1 MRVLTPQIQTSQKG
15 ERMFKTHS
23 TRRATLAATFGLA
36 AALVGG
42 SVMPVMAQDAKPVKI
57 GWSAWSDAEF
67 VTKLAAKVLTDEL
80 DTKVE
85 LVQTDVAPL
94 YQGVSRGD
102 IDLMMMA
109 WLPQTHADYFDKVK
123 NRVETLGTVYDGAK
137 LGWVVPAYIPESEIA
152 SIEDLKKPEVQE
164 KLAGKIDGIDPGA
177 GLTRL
182 SEKAVKDYALDDY
195 KLQISSEAGM
205 LTSVDRAYRGEKWFV
220 ATSWS
225 PHWMFGK
232 YKLRY
237 LTDPKKSLGEAEHV
251 DVIARKDFKSEN
263 PKVAEFFARMKLP
276 ISDLEAAMFTAQE
289 TSYDE
294 AVAKYIKDHPDQIKT
309 WVGEEG

>member
-1 MRVLTPQIQTSQKG
+1 ML
-15 ERMFKTHS
+15 KTFS
-23 TRRATLAATFGLA
+23 IAGLTRRATLGATLGLA
-36 AALVGG
+36 AALVAG
-42 SVMPVMAQDAKPVKI
+42 SALPTIAQDAKPVKI

-67 VTKLAAKVLTDEL
+67 VTKLAAKLITDEL
-80 DTKVE
+80 GGKVE

-102 IDLMMMA
+102 VDVMMMN
-109 WLPQTHADYFDKVK
+109 WLPATHADYFDKVK

-137 LGWVVPAYIPESEIA
+137 LGWIVPDYIPESEIA

-164 KLAGKIDGIDPGA
+164 KLSGTIQGIDPGA

-182 SEKAVKDYALDDY
+182 SEKAVKDYALDGY

-205 LTSVDRAYRGEKWFV
+205 LTTVDRAERSEKWFV

-232 YKLRY
+232 HKLRY
-237 LTDPKKSLGEAEHV
+237 LADPKNSLGEAEHV
-251 DVIARKDFKSEN
+251 NILATKGFGEEN
-263 PKVAEFFARMKLP
+263 PKVAGFLSRMKLP
-276 ISDLEAAMFTAQE
+276 IGDLEAAMFNAQE
-289 TSYDE
+289 TSYDAAIE
-294 AVAKYIKDHPDQIKT
+294 KYIKDHPDQVKT
-309 WVGEEG
+309 WVGDKG

>member
-1 MRVLTPQIQTSQKG
+1 
-15 ERMFKTHS
+15 MFTTLS
-23 TRRATLAATFGLA
+23 ITRRATLGATFGLA
-36 AALVGG
+36 AALLTG
-42 SVMPVMAQDAKPVKI
+42 SVTTTMAQDAKPVKI
-57 GWSAWSDAEF
+57 GWAAWSDAEF
-67 VTKLAAKVLTDEL
+67 VTKLAAKLIKDEL
-80 DTKVE
+80 GAEVE

-109 WLPQTHADYFDKVK
+109 WLPQTHADYFAKIKD
-123 NRVETLGTVYDGAK
+123 RVETIGTVYDGAK
-137 LGWVVPAYIPESEIA
+137 LGWVVPAYIPESAIA
-152 SIEDLKKPEVQE
+152 SIEDLKKPDVQE
-164 KLAGKIDGIDPGA
+164 KLSSTVQGIDPGA

-182 SEKAVKDYALDDY
+182 SQKALKDYSLGGY

-205 LTSVDRAYRGEKWFV
+205 LTTVDRAMRSEKWFV

-237 LTDPKKSLGEAEHV
+237 IVDPKTSLGEAEHV
-251 DVIARKDFKSEN
+251 DIIARKDFKAEN
-263 PKVAEFFARMKLP
+263 PKVAGFLSRMKLP
-276 ISDLEAAMFTAQE
+276 IGDLEAAMFVAQE

-294 AVAKYIKDHPDQIKT
+294 AITEYIKNHPDQVKT
-309 WVGEEG
+309 WVGDES

>member
-1 MRVLTPQIQTSQKG
+1 MLKTLFTSG
-15 ERMFKTHS
+15 A
-23 TRRATLAATFGLA
+23 TRRATLGATLGLA
-36 AALVGG
+36 AALVAG
-42 SVMPVMAQDAKPVKI
+42 SALPTIAQETKTVKL
-57 GWSAWSDAEF
+57 GYAAWSDAEF
-67 VTKLAAKVLTDEL
+67 VTKLAAKLMTDKL
-80 DTKVE
+80 GQKVE

-102 IDLMMMA
+102 IDAMMMA

-164 KLAGKIDGIDPGA
+164 KLAKTIQGIDPGA

-182 SEKAVKDYALDDY
+182 SQQAVKDYELSDY

-205 LTSVDRAYRGEKWFV
+205 LTTVDRAMRGEKWFV

-237 LTDPKKSLGEAEHV
+237 IADPKKSLGEAEHV
-251 DVIARKDFKSEN
+251 DILASKDFKTEN
-263 PKVAEFFARMKLP
+263 PEAAAFLSRMKLP
-276 ISDLEAAMFTAQE
+276 ISDLEAAMFNAQE

-294 AVAKYIKDHPDQIKT
+294 AVAKYITDHPDQVKA
-309 WVGEEG
+309 WVGDEG

>member
-1 MRVLTPQIQTSQKG
+1 
-15 ERMFKTHS
+15 MFKSIASLGATIGLAALLAS
-23 TRRATLAATFGLA
+23 GTATLAN
-36 AALVGG
+36 
-42 SVMPVMAQDAKPVKI
+42 AQDKQPVKI
-57 GWSAWSDAEF
+57 GWAAWSDAEF
-67 VTKLAAKVLTDEL
+67 VTKLAAKIIEDDLGR
-80 DTKVE
+80 KVD

-102 IDLMMMA
+102 LDFMMMA
-109 WLPQTHADYFDKVK
+109 WLPQTHADYYKRVEDK
-123 NRVETLGTVYDGAK
+123 VETLGTVYDGAK
-137 LGWVVPAYIPESEIA
+137 LGWVVPTYIPESEIS
-152 SIEDLKKPEVQE
+152 SIADLSKPEVKE
-164 KLAGKIDGIDPGA
+164 KLKNTVQGIDPGA

-182 SEKAVKDYALDDY
+182 SQEALKTYELSDY

-205 LTSVDRAYRGEKWFV
+205 LTTVDRAYRSEDWFV

-237 LTDPKKSLGEAEHV
+237 IDDPKKALGDAEHV
-251 DVIARKDFKSEN
+251 DILARKGFKDEN
-263 PKVAEFFARMKLP
+263 PKVAGFLSRMKLP
-276 ISDLEAAMFTAQE
+276 ISDLEQAMFNAQE

-309 WVGEEG
+309 WVGED

>member
-1 MRVLTPQIQTSQKG
+1 
-15 ERMFKTHS
+15 MFKTIAS
-23 TRRATLAATFGLA
+23 LGATIGLA
-36 AALVGG
+36 AVLASGTATIAV
-42 SVMPVMAQDAKPVKI
+42 AQDKEPVKI

-67 VTKLAAKVLTDEL
+67 ATKLAAKIIEDDLGR
-80 DTKVE
+80 KVE

-102 IDLMMMA
+102 LDFMMMA
-109 WLPQTHADYFDKVK
+109 WLPQTHADYYKRVEGK
-123 NRVETLGTVYDGAK
+123 VETLGTVYDGAK
-137 LGWVVPAYIPESEIA
+137 LGWVVPSYVPESEIA
-152 SIEDLKKPEVQE
+152 SIADLNKPEVKE
-164 KLAGKIDGIDPGA
+164 KLNNTVQGIDPGA

-182 SEKAVKDYALDDY
+182 SQEALKAYELSDY

-205 LTSVDRAYRGEKWFV
+205 LTTVDRAYRSEDWFV

-237 LTDPKKSLGEAEHV
+237 LDDPKKALGEAEHV
-251 DVIARKDFKSEN
+251 DILARTGFKDEN
-263 PKVAEFFARMKLP
+263 PEVADFLSRMKLP
-276 ISDLEAAMFTAQE
+276 ISDLEQAMFNAQE
-289 TSYDE
+289 TSYEE

-309 WVGEEG
+309 WVGED

>member
-1 MRVLTPQIQTSQKG
+1 
-15 ERMFKTHS
+15 MFKTL
-23 TRRATLAATFGLA
+23 ATLGLAATLI
-36 AALVGG
+36 GG
-42 SVMPVMAQDAKPVKI
+42 SVTATMAQDAKPVKI

-67 VTKLAAKVLTDEL
+67 VTKLAAKLIKDEL
-80 DTKVE
+80 GTEVE
-85 LVQTDVAPL
+85 LVQSDVAPL

-102 IDLMMMA
+102 LDAMMMA
-109 WLPQTHADYFDKVK
+109 WLPQTHADYYEKLKDK
-123 NRVETLGTVYDGAK
+123 VETLGTVYDGAK

-152 SIEDLKKPEVQE
+152 SIEDLKKPEVQK
-164 KLAGKIDGIDPGA
+164 KLSGIVQGIDPGA

-182 SEKAVKDYALDDY
+182 SEKAVKDYGLDDY

-205 LTSVDRAYRGEKWFV
+205 LTTVDRAMRSEKWFV

-251 DVIARKDFKSEN
+251 DVLARKDFKTEN
-263 PKVAEFFARMKLP
+263 PKVAGFLSRMKLP
-276 ISDLEAAMFTAQE
+276 IADLEAGMFTAQE

-294 AVAKYIKDHPDQIKT
+294 AVAKYIKDHPDQVKA
-309 WVGEEG
+309 WVGEDG

>member
-1 MRVLTPQIQTSQKG
+1 MNPQLQTSQKG
-15 ERMFKTHS
+15 DYMFKTL
-23 TRRATLAATFGLA
+23 ATLGLAATLI
-36 AALVGG
+36 GG
-42 SVMPVMAQDAKPVKI
+42 SVTATMAQDAKPVKI

-67 VTKLAAKVLTDEL
+67 VTKLAAKLIKDEL
-80 DTKVE
+80 GTEVE
-85 LVQTDVAPL
+85 LVQSDVAPL

-102 IDLMMMA
+102 LDAMMMA
-109 WLPQTHADYFDKVK
+109 WLPQTHADYYDKVK
-123 NRVETLGTVYDGAK
+123 DKVETLGTVYDGAK

-152 SIEDLKKPEVQE
+152 SIEDLKKPEVQK
-164 KLAGKIDGIDPGA
+164 KLSGIVQGIDPGA

-182 SEKAVKDYALDDY
+182 SEKAVKDYGLDDY

-205 LTSVDRAYRGEKWFV
+205 LTTVDRAMRSEKWFV

-251 DVIARKDFKSEN
+251 DVLARKDFKTEN
-263 PKVAEFFARMKLP
+263 PKVAGVLSRMKLP
-276 ISDLEAAMFTAQE
+276 IADLEAGMFTAQE

-294 AVAKYIKDHPDQIKT
+294 AVAKYIKDHPDQVKA
-309 WVGEEG
+309 WVGEDG

>member
-1 MRVLTPQIQTSQKG
+1 
-15 ERMFKTHS
+15 MFKTL
-23 TRRATLAATFGLA
+23 ATLGLAATLI
-36 AALVGG
+36 GG
-42 SVMPVMAQDAKPVKI
+42 SVTATMAQDAKPVKI

-67 VTKLAAKVLTDEL
+67 VTKLAAKLIKDEL
-80 DTKVE
+80 GTEVE
-85 LVQTDVAPL
+85 LVQSDVAPL

-102 IDLMMMA
+102 LDAMMMA
-109 WLPQTHADYFDKVK
+109 WLPQTHADYYEKVK
-123 NRVETLGTVYDGAK
+123 DKVETLGTVYDGAK

-152 SIEDLKKPEVQE
+152 SIEDLKKPEVQK
-164 KLAGKIDGIDPGA
+164 KLSGIVQGIDPGA

-182 SEKAVKDYALDDY
+182 SEKAVKDYGLDDY

-205 LTSVDRAYRGEKWFV
+205 LTTVDRAMRSEKWFV

-251 DVIARKDFKSEN
+251 DVLARKDFKTEN
-263 PKVAEFFARMKLP
+263 PKVAGFLSRMNLP
-276 ISDLEAAMFTAQE
+276 IADLEAGMFTAQE

-294 AVAKYIKDHPDQIKT
+294 AVAKYIKDHPDQVKA

>member
-1 MRVLTPQIQTSQKG
+1 MLKIFSKNG
-15 ERMFKTHS
+15 L
-23 TRRATLAATFGLA
+23 TRRTALGATFGLA
-36 AALVGG
+36 AAFAAG
-42 SVMPVMAQDAKPVKI
+42 SALPVMAQDVKPVKI
-57 GWSAWSDAEF
+57 GWGAWADAEF
-67 VTKLAAKVLTDEL
+67 VTKLAAKLIKDEL
-80 DTKVE
+80 GQEVE
-85 LVQTDVAPL
+85 LVQTDVAPI

-102 IDLMMMA
+102 LDVMMMS
-109 WLPQTHADYFDKVK
+109 WLPNTHADYYAKVK
-123 NRVETLGTVYDGAK
+123 DRVETLGTIYDGAK

-164 KLAGKIDGIDPGA
+164 KLSATVQGIDPGA

-182 SEKAVKDYALDDY
+182 SKKAIEDYGLDGY

-205 LTSVDRAYRGEKWFV
+205 LTTVDRASRGEKWFV
-220 ATSWS
+220 ATAWS

-237 LTDPKKSLGEAEHV
+237 IADPKKSLGEAEHV
-251 DVIARKDFKSEN
+251 DILARKDFKTYN
-263 PKVAEFFARMKLP
+263 PQVAGFLSRMNLP
-276 ISDLEAAMFTAQE
+276 LPDLEAAMFNAQE

>member
-1 MRVLTPQIQTSQKG
+1 
-15 ERMFKTHS
+15 MFKTL
-23 TRRATLAATFGLA
+23 ATLGLAATLI
-36 AALVGG
+36 GG
-42 SVMPVMAQDAKPVKI
+42 SVTATMAQDAKPVKI

-67 VTKLAAKVLTDEL
+67 VTKLAAKLIKDEL
-80 DTKVE
+80 GTEVE
-85 LVQTDVAPL
+85 LVQSDVAPL

-102 IDLMMMA
+102 LDAMMMA
-109 WLPQTHADYFDKVK
+109 WLPQTHADYYEKVK
-123 NRVETLGTVYDGAK
+123 DKVETLGTVYDGAK

-152 SIEDLKKPEVQE
+152 SIEDLKKPEVQK
-164 KLAGKIDGIDPGA
+164 KLSGIVQGIDPGA

-182 SEKAVKDYALDDY
+182 SEKAVKDYGLDDY

-205 LTSVDRAYRGEKWFV
+205 LTTVDRAMRSEKWFV

-251 DVIARKDFKSEN
+251 DVLARKDFKTEN
-263 PKVAEFFARMKLP
+263 PKVAGFLSRMKLP
-276 ISDLEAAMFTAQE
+276 IADLEAGMFTAQE

-294 AVAKYIKDHPDQIKT
+294 AVAKYIKDHPDQVKA
-309 WVGEEG
+309 WVGEDG